1 LTRADSMRKVKAAV
15 VSDDLQT
22 VSAHFGM
29 AHHYLVYDI
38 EDGMVKGREVRD
50 KVGHGQDM
58 HHHEQ
63 DGAEESRLHN
73 TMLSNVADCQAIIAA
88 GMGTPMY
95 TSIVSAGMKA
105 YITRIRMADD
115 AVKALAEGTL
125 DNHLEFLH

>member
-1 LTRADSMRKVKAAV
+1 MKAAV

-29 AHHYLVYDI
+29 ARHFLVYDI
-38 EDGMVKGREVRD
+38 EGGTVKGREVRD
-50 KVGHGQDM
+50 KVGHGPGA
-58 HHHEQ
+58 HHSEQ
-63 DGAEESRLHN
+63 PGGESKLHN
-73 TMLSNVADCQAIIAA
+73 AMLANVADCQAVIAG

-95 TSIVSAGMKA
+95 ASIVSAGMKA
-105 YITRIRMADD
+105 YITQVRDADD

>member
-1 LTRADSMRKVKAAV
+1 MRGMKAAV

-29 AHHYLVYDI
+29 ARHYLVYDI
-38 EDGMVKGREVRD
+38 EGGKVTGREVRD
-50 KVGHGQDM
+50 KVGHGQGM
-58 HHHEQ
+58 QHHEQ
-63 DGAEESRLHN
+63 SGAAESRFHN
-73 TMLSNVADCQAIIAA
+73 TMLANVADCQAIIAA

-95 TSIVSAGMKA
+95 ASIVSAGMKA
-105 YITRIRMADD
+105 YITRIRVADD